1 VHQNARVQVLTMTEK
16 VYGMTAMHAGR
27 QMRMIGAFRSVGAF
41 TTAAGHSRSTY
52 TNYGSTTGNFEETTI
67 ALAEPGV
74 VFYRPINDRQGD
86 PWARV
91 VRTTPDARLDED

>member
-1 VHQNARVQVLTMTEK
+1 MAEK

-27 QMRMIGAFRSVGAF
+27 QMRMIGAFRSVTAF
-41 TTAAGHSRSTY
+41 TSAAGHARSTY
-52 TNYGSTTGNFEETTI
+52 VNYGSTTGNFEETTI

-86 PWARV
+86 PWQRV
-91 VRTTPDARLDED
+91 VPKPPDTRLPEEGN